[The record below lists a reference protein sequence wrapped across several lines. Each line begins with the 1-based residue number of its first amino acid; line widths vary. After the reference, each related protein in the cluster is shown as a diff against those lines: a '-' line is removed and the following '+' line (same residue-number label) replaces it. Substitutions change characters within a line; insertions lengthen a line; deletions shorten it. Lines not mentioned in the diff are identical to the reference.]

1 MNIYSIN
8 GDWAKIRYESYYRY
22 VHKGFL
28 SLSMLG
34 EDQLAGRT
42 IVLDPGHGGT
52 DSGASGFGLV
62 EKEIILDVGLR
73 LRKMLE
79 AAGINVVM
87 TRDKDVFLTLDE
99 RVDIAKNVKADSFIS
114 IHANAHSEERANGT
128 ETFWNSYFTS
138 DQSEAL
144 AKEIQEELLFL
155 LNTYDRGLKQANF
168 RVIKQTPMPSVLVE
182 LAFVTNQSDA
192 EDMAK
197 AEFRDKAAQAIYQGI
212 VNYYNK
218 SN

>member
-1 MNIYSIN
+1 
-8 GDWAKIRYESYYRY
+8 
-22 VHKGFL
+22 
-28 SLSMLG
+28 MLG